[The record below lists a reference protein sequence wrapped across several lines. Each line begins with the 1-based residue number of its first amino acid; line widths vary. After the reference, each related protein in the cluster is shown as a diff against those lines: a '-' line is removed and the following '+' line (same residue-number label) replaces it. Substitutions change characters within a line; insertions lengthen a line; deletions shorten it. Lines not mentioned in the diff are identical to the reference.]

1 MSCEN
6 VQERISLF
14 LDHKLEIEERENVL
28 EHTGMCRDCAAR
40 LAWLESQRETMRR
53 MALAPIPESLATRL
67 SVLASHERERQLAR
81 VSVRVRLSRL
91 AANLN
96 LTFNN
101 LMRPVALPITGG
113 LVSTLVLFCV
123 MMPSLSFSHQ
133 TGGED
138 FFTAPQGRIVAN
150 PWEQGADDD
159 AREIPI
165 FAAPDDPKSDY
176 VNIVNFTIDESGRVA
191 DWSVVRG
198 QVTDE
203 MKTIILLGRFV
214 PATSFGVRTS
224 GIIQVR
230 QSLPPCT
237 YSRWCATV
245 RG

>member
-14 LDHKLEIEERENVL
+14 LNHKLEIEERENVL

-101 LMRPVALPITGG
+101 LMRPVAL
-113 LVSTLVLFCV
+113 
-123 MMPSLSFSHQ
+123 
-133 TGGED
+133 
-138 FFTAPQGRIVAN
+138 
-150 PWEQGADDD
+150 
-159 AREIPI
+159 
-165 FAAPDDPKSDY
+165 
-176 VNIVNFTIDESGRVA
+176 
-191 DWSVVRG
+191 
-198 QVTDE
+198 
-203 MKTIILLGRFV
+203 
-214 PATSFGVRTS
+214 
-224 GIIQVR
+224 
-230 QSLPPCT
+230 
-237 YSRWCATV
+237 
-245 RG
+245 